1 MESGMAIGADSTI
14 ALLNSQQQQHQQPG
28 MPKNLGKYQQDD
40 FNSEGSGHSDYNNH
54 QHIPLDYSAENLMLN
69 QTDSNN
75 STSPLNNNSRRNQ

>member
-1 MESGMAIGADSTI
+1 MESGVVIGADSTI
-14 ALLNSQQQQHQQPG
+14 ALLNSQQQHQQPG

-40 FNSEGSGHSDYNNH
+40 FNSEGSGQSDYNNH
-54 QHIPLDYSAENLMLN
+54 QPLEYSTENLMLN